1 MERTVPLLKFLG
13 GATARLVALLALGVA
28 VGCSSTMRVEPEPFP
43 DDFSSLG
50 AEWEQRIQ
58 ITRFQGYGPDEFFVI
73 SEISDRTPT
82 IRYAIAIRVASL
94 GVKYVATQDYG
105 SESETLELRLR
116 AGETQETL
124 YADFEHCVRRNGTLW
139 LRFAGT
145 TLLPR
150 WGSE

>member
-1 MERTVPLLKFLG
+1 MDYSSSLAEWTHQLSITRFADYGADELCVFSMILSNPTVVNYEV
-13 GATARLVALLALGVA
+13 RI
-28 VGCSSTMRVEPEPFP
+28 RV
-43 DDFSSLG
+43 SSLG
-50 AEWEQRIQ
+50 V
-58 ITRFQGYGPDEFFVI
+58 T
-73 SEISDRTPT
+73 
-82 IRYAIAIRVASL
+82 
-94 GVKYVATQDYG
+94 YVTTQDSPDG